1 MKETKK
7 EEEEEEETELER
19 MDTSEPP
26 AEETPK
32 GRKKEVK
39 EEEEDVK
46 KTPKAAKKEPA
57 PEVATP
63 SDAELPEFDP
73 DRFTPG
79 YVPTTVKKGKN
90 TENIR
95 LIDNYATL
103 CCRR

>member
-7 EEEEEEETELER
+7 EEEEEKVEEETELER

-32 GRKKEVK
+32 GRKKE
-39 EEEEDVK
+39 EDVK
-46 KTPKAAKKEPA
+46 KTPKTAKKEPA

-73 DRFTPG
+73 DKFTPG
-79 YVPTTVKKGKN
+79 YVPTTVKKGNN
-90 TENIR
+90 TEYIR
-95 LIDNYATL
+95 LIV
-103 CCRR
+103 

>member
-7 EEEEEEETELER
+7 EEEEEKVEEEAELER
-19 MDTSEPP
+19 LDTSEPP

-39 EEEEDVK
+39 EEEDVK
-46 KTPKAAKKEPA
+46 KTPKTAKKEPA

-73 DRFTPG
+73 DKFTPG
-79 YVPTTVKKGKN
+79 YVPTTVKKGNN
-90 TENIR
+90 TEYIR
-95 LIDNYATL
+95 LIV
-103 CCRR
+103 